1 MSKKK
6 KRRSSGAKKKPAAQ
20 PPLPLWKLLVQQLL
34 LTGLLLCV
42 FALFHHVLPRYAR
55 RAPEPPAAAEA
66 VQPTS
71 APLPILQPEAAAAE
85 DTGEAPD
92 PGPFTAEVV
101 VTDSSYSGP
110 SLAFTLKSFDHP
122 AEHPSLSYYVAD
134 VHIKSV
140 EQLRAALPSE
150 GRLFGDPLSIAK
162 EAKAILAVNGDNAIG
177 SVFSLRNGVLKKN
190 APNVPGDICVL
201 CRDGR
206 MEIFEAKSYDPKA
219 ILAEEPWQIWC
230 FGPALLDSEGQPLTE
245 FNIDHSLQVRHPRT
259 AIGYYAPGHYCLL
272 VIDGRNKDHSRG
284 ATLEETAQ
292 ILAELGCRSA
302 YNLDGGASSVM
313 VWKDKIVNLPSH
325 DRAVTDMIVLQ
336 ELGEEAAP

>member
-6 KRRSSGAKKKPAAQ
+6 KRRSGAKKKPAAQ
-20 PPLPLWKLLVQQLL
+20 PPLPLWKLIVQQLL
-34 LTGLLLCV
+34 LTGLVLCV

-55 RAPEPPAAAEA
+55 RAPDPPAAAER
-66 VQPTS
+66 VQQTP
-71 APLPILQPEAAAAE
+71 APLPSLQPEVAAE
-85 DTGEAPD
+85 AVGSPE
-92 PGPFTAEVV
+92 PGPFSAEAV

-110 SLAFTLKSFDHP
+110 TLAFTISSFEHP

-150 GRLFGDPLSIAK
+150 DRLFSDPLAIVK

-177 SVFSLRNGVLKKN
+177 SVFSVRNGVLKKN

-201 CRDGR
+201 YRDGR
-206 MEIFEAKSYDPKA
+206 MEIFEAKRYDPET
-219 ILAEEPWQIWC
+219 ILAEDPWQVWC
-230 FGPALLDSEGQPLTE
+230 FGPSLLDTEGQPLTE

-292 ILAELGCRSA
+292 ILADLGCRSA

-313 VWKDKIVNLPSH
+313 IWKNKVINLPSH
-325 DRAVTDMIVLQ
+325 DRAVTDMIVLR
-336 ELGEEAAP
+336 ELEEEAAP